1 MNYSCILNAEAICE
15 SHTRQARLG
24 LSERRTYMSALGM
37 PYRTYSQ
44 LVCCGPV
51 ETAVPQKRKRWNV
64 RNLQPR
70 SPVSVYF
77 SEHTIAIVHRH
88 ERCSH
93 SFNHILML
101 IQRLIVGRERDSE

>member
-51 ETAVPQKRKRWNV
+51 ETAVPQMKRKRDEV

-70 SPVSVYF
+70 SVS
-77 SEHTIAIVHRH
+77 S
-88 ERCSH
+88 
-93 SFNHILML
+93 NHILIQQL
-101 IQRLIVGRERDSE
+101 ILGPRDSEYLVW